1 MRIVILSLVSL
12 MLSGCSAMMFRKMQ
26 YEDCIVKMRNSEVPP
41 LKALKICE
49 KIHDRDGRDLVTEE
63 QLEKEI

>member
-1 MRIVILSLVSL
+1 
-12 MLSGCSAMMFRKMQ
+12 MMFRKMQ